1 MTSFLRYNDIIITHV
16 RHVFSGNRHYFDI
29 THINNDMLNNC
40 GAQIPQQC
48 DFLCCENGI
57 FNFKWVPDYLDA
69 AQGK

>member
-1 MTSFLRYNDIIITHV
+1 MYVMCSVGIATILISLTLL
-16 RHVFSGNRHYFDI
+16 S
-29 THINNDMLNNC
+29 NDMLNNC

-57 FNFKWVPDYLDA
+57 FNLKWVPDYLGA